1 MRGLHARKRSIAR
14 RGKIAYQEVFGY
26 AELEGERRLRTD
38 SYFRVYSMTKPITAT
53 ALMQLYEQ
61 GKFHLSDPVH
71 KFVPELKDVQ
81 VLNEDGQRVPVER
94 PMTMQQ
100 LLTHTTGM
108 SYGFNPMNDPVDK
121 LYVGAK
127 LWAAKDLDDFAARLA
142 ELPLKFQPGAQWHY
156 SIAVDVTG
164 LVVQRLSGQSFDEYL
179 AEHIFA
185 YCASH
190 VDYL

>member
-1 MRGLHARKRSIAR
+1 M
-14 RGKIAYQEVFGY
+14 
-26 AELEGERRLRTD
+26 
-38 SYFRVYSMTKPITAT
+38 
-53 ALMQLYEQ
+53 
-61 GKFHLSDPVH
+61 H

-127 LWAAKDLDDFAARLA
+127 LWAAKDLDDFAA
-142 ELPLKFQPGAQWHY
+142 
-156 SIAVDVTG
+156 SIMICTRQAHHAC
-164 LVVQRLSGQSFDEYL
+164 LLN
-179 AEHIFA
+179 
-185 YCASH
+185 
-190 VDYL
+190 